1 MNKLKIFENKEFGR
15 IRTIEINEQPYFVG
29 RDVAEALGY
38 KNTKDALITHVDESD
53 KRIIQRSEIAT
64 IENHIPND
72 VFPVNFVS
80 ADIPNRGLTI
90 INESGLYALIFG
102 SKLESA
108 KEFKHWVTSEV
119 LPSIRKTGSYSMTEN
134 QKMMAET
141 RMHNIRIRKAAI
153 LNKIAEDYSGTYR
166 QVLQSYATKEL
177 TGEFLLPLPEA
188 GEKTLSATEL
198 GKILGISANMVGKI
212 ANTHNLKTPQNGKF
226 FHDKS
231 KHSSK
236 EVETFR
242 YFESAVDV
250 FKQFL

>member
-1 MNKLKIFENKEFGR
+1 MNKLKIFENKEFGK
-15 IRTIEINEQPYFVG
+15 IRTIAINEQLYFIG
-29 RDVAEALGY
+29 KDVAEALGY
-38 KNTKDALITHVDESD
+38 QNPQDAIKNHVDVED
-53 KRIIQRSEIAT
+53 RVMGEPNAT
-64 IENHIPND
+64 PYILDSMGRKQYPT
-72 VFPVNFVS
+72 F
-80 ADIPNRGLTI
+80 

-119 LPSIRKTGSYSMTEN
+119 LPSIRKTGGYSMTEN

-177 TGEFLLPLPEA
+177 TGEFLLPLPET

-231 KHSSK
+231 KHSNK

-250 FKQFL
+250 FKRFL